1 MAPWPRG
8 PLREYFAWGPIGQEW
23 RSAMVRPGPSL
34 RWKAGST
41 PSRLS
46 VRKGSPIMPAT
57 NAKTESDTF
66 SAEERAAMKKR
77 AAELRAE
84 GKKGAKKADGL
95 QAVLDSIAEMAP
107 DDRALA
113 ERVHVT
119 VTAAAP
125 ELSPKTWYG
134 MPAYANADGKVVVFF
149 QNAGKFSY
157 RYSTLGFQDTANLDD
172 GDVWPV
178 AYALKK
184 WSPTV
189 EKKVAELVKA
199 AIS

>member
-1 MAPWPRG
+1 
-8 PLREYFAWGPIGQEW
+8 
-23 RSAMVRPGPSL
+23 
-34 RWKAGST
+34 
-41 PSRLS
+41 
-46 VRKGSPIMPAT
+46 MPAT
-57 NAKTESDTF
+57 NVNTDPGGF

-84 GKKGAKKADGL
+84 GKKGAKQADGL

-119 VTAAAP
+119 VTATAS

-134 MPAYANADGKVVVFF
+134 MPAYANADGKIVVFF
-149 QNAGKFSY
+149 QNAGKFNY

-172 GDVWPV
+172 GDLWPV
-178 AYALKK
+178 VYALKK